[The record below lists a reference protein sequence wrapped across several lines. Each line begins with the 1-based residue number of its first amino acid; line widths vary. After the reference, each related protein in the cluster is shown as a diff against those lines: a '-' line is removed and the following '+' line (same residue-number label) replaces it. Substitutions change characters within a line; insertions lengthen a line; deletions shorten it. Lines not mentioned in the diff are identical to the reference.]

1 MSGRIYHSVVDWI
14 TRIISALGYF
24 GIAFLTFL
32 ENLLPPIPSELIMPM
47 AGFTAAV
54 GKMSLA
60 GAIIAG
66 SAGSLVGCTAWYF
79 VGQRIGEERL
89 RNWVD
94 RHGRWLTLSCED
106 IDKAKQSFQR
116 KGAAVVFIGRLIPG
130 IRTWI
135 SVPAGFSG
143 MGFWKFL
150 IYSAAGTV
158 LWTALLTLAGYLLG
172 ANYDL
177 VNEYLGPVSTVVFVA
192 IAVWYVY
199 RLIKG
204 KGER

>member
-1 MSGRIYHSVVDWI
+1 MVEWI
-14 TRIISALGYF
+14 TRIITALGYF

-32 ENLLPPIPSELIMPM
+32 ENLIPPIPSEVIMPM
-47 AGFTAAV
+47 AGFTAAL
-54 GKMSLA
+54 GKMSLP
-60 GAIIAG
+60 GAITAG
-66 SAGSLVGCTAWYF
+66 SIGSLVGCTAWYF
-79 VGQRIGEERL
+79 VGRRIGEERL
-89 RNWVD
+89 RRWVE
-94 RHGRWLTLSCED
+94 RHGRWLTLSNND
-106 IDKAKQSFQR
+106 IDKAKGSFHK

-143 MGFWKFL
+143 MNFSKFL

-158 LWTALLTLAGYLLG
+158 VWTALLTYAGYLLG
-172 ANYDL
+172 ANYEL
-177 VNEYLGPVSTVVFVA
+177 VSNYLGPISTVVFVA

-204 KGER
+204 KGR

>member
-1 MSGRIYHSVVDWI
+1 
-14 TRIISALGYF
+14 
-24 GIAFLTFL
+24 
-32 ENLLPPIPSELIMPM
+32 M

-79 VGQRIGEERL
+79 VGRRIGEARL
-89 RNWVD
+89 RHWVD

-106 IDKAKQSFQR
+106 IDKAKHSFQR
-116 KGAAVVFIGRLIPG
+116 RGSAVVFIGRLIPG

-143 MGFWKFL
+143 MSFWRFL

-158 LWTALLTLAGYLLG
+158 LWTALLTFAGYLLG
-172 ANYDL
+172 ANYQL
-177 VNEYLGPVSTVVFVA
+177 VSEYLGPVSTAVFVA
-192 IAVWYVY
+192 IAVWYIY
-199 RLIKG
+199 RLIRG
-204 KGER
+204 KGR